1 MFVIITFYLHQACPL
16 LQFFGGN
23 LGINLA
29 GFLPLVSELAIALL
43 SLSFYYHHQNIV
55 EFIIMIMKIY
65 YQREKDILIDICI
78 SYYDSKPSTSKVN
91 FGQRQ
96 TN

>member
-1 MFVIITFYLHQACPL
+1 
-16 LQFFGGN
+16 
-23 LGINLA
+23 
-29 GFLPLVSELAIALL
+29 
-43 SLSFYYHHQNIV
+43 
-55 EFIIMIMKIY
+55 MIMKIY

-78 SYYDSKPSTSKVN
+78 SYYDSKPSISKGN